1 MPNLLLYTLI
11 IGFIILV
18 SQLFL
23 YQRLNN
29 NRRSNFCLGNGGKA
43 AMAVYG
49 VNRGNIETYLMDPS
63 APTPSPAPT
72 QLPDPTYILGEQID
86 DSSGYDTQISAG
98 VTLDSITG
106 ASITGAIYEHSN
118 GEDLAIHDSAESK
131 YYKVTLEDSAKESSA
146 NNLHFESYLSLIPA
160 AAIAH
165 KFVLD

>member
-86 DSSGYDTQISAG
+86 DGSGYDTKISPG
-98 VTLDSITG
+98 VVTLDD
-106 ASITGAIYEHSN
+106 SITGAIYEHSN
-118 GEDLAIHDSAESK
+118 EEDLAIYDSAESK